1 MIKEQKKIFN
11 IITEG
16 RTQGVRPHLRYGDY
30 KKGISKRRKLK
41 HWEQKKDAL
50 LKKLKHGEQ
59 KKEKAV
65 EKTETCGTEEGGAV
79 EIRLEK
85 SKQNRSNRKK

>member
-1 MIKEQKKIFN
+1 M
-11 IITEG
+11 
-16 RTQGVRPHLRYGDY
+16 
-30 KKGISKRRKLK
+30 
-41 HWEQKKDAL
+41 
-50 LKKLKHGEQ
+50 KKLKHGEQ